1 MDKVIT
7 VCLLVGVQVAAMA
20 YWYYKGYSDGLADA
34 KRIMDECFKGRSKR

>member
-34 KRIMDECFKGRSKR
+34 RRIMDECFSWRNKQ